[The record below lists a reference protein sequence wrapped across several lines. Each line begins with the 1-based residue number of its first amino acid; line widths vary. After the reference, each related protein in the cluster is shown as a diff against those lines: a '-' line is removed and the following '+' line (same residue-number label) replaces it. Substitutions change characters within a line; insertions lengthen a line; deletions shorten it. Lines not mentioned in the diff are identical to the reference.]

1 MLRLSRFFQS
11 SSAQLEQ
18 VTFQGD
24 TISALKKTAL
34 LDIAEAKL
42 PGKSP
47 NASPSGLSVPTQ
59 PGRKTKLDF
68 MIIGAQKSGTTSL
81 HKYLERHPRLYM
93 LPEKEIPFF
102 TNAEYCAKGWQW
114 YSDSFFNEAPPE
126 KLWGKSTPAYMTS
139 LEVPRRIFNEMPH
152 VKLIALLRNPIERA
166 YSHYKMMVKRE
177 LEPRT
182 FLEVLDE
189 KLKAET
195 VQRERLF
202 PPGTEDVGYVAM
214 GEYSLIL
221 EEYYKVFPREQ
232 LLVLFTDDL
241 KRDPAG
247 VLKRVMRFLGL
258 DEDFSPPN
266 LGKYYHVGGM
276 KRRIPLAEADLARHP
291 LFRKFLLILPQ
302 RLQFPFERR
311 FLFWY
316 MIWNT
321 KPDPEKGIPP
331 GAYQRLARFYQ
342 EDVRKLSRL
351 IGAKVPWPEF
361 ADC

>member
-1 MLRLSRFFQS
+1 MSRTSRLFQN
-11 SSAQLEQ
+11 SSAQLEEIA
-18 VTFQGD
+18 FQGD
-24 TISALKKTAL
+24 TVSALKKTAL
-34 LDIAEAKL
+34 LDIAETKI
-42 PGKSP
+42 PGKI
-47 NASPSGLSVPTQ
+47 ASASQSGLNLPTQ
-59 PGRKTKLDF
+59 QGSKTKLDF

-102 TNAEYCAKGWQW
+102 TNPEYCAKGWQW
-114 YSDSFFNEAPPE
+114 YSDLFFNEAPQD

-139 LEVPRRIFNEMPH
+139 LDVPRRIFEEMPH

-177 LEPRT
+177 MESRP
-182 FLEVLDE
+182 FLEVVDD

-195 VQRERLF
+195 IERERLF

-221 EEYYKVFPREQ
+221 EEYFKVFPREQ

-241 KRDPAG
+241 KRNPAE

-258 DEDFSPPN
+258 DEDFSPAN
-266 LGKYYHVGGM
+266 LGKHYHVGGTR
-276 KRRIPLAEADLARHP
+276 RRIPLAEADLAKHP
-291 LFRKFLLILPQ
+291 LFRKFLSFLPV

-321 KPDPEKGIPP
+321 KPDPENAVPP
-331 GAYQRLARFYQ
+331 EARKRLARFYR
-342 EDVRKLSRL
+342 EDVQKLSQL
-351 IGAKVPWPEF
+351 LGCKVPWPEF
-361 ADC
+361 AGC